1 MRESD
6 VNIVTGW
13 AHEEYKMGW
22 AQTQWCNEKVMYV
35 TGLVMYVSR
44 IVMYVSR
51 VVCVSMVYV
60 YVV

>member
-1 MRESD
+1 
-6 VNIVTGW
+6 
-13 AHEEYKMGW
+13 
-22 AQTQWCNEKVMYV
+22 MYV

-60 YVV
+60 YVVQYDVMFYVSM

>member
-1 MRESD
+1 
-6 VNIVTGW
+6 
-13 AHEEYKMGW
+13 
-22 AQTQWCNEKVMYV
+22 MYV

-60 YVV
+60 YVM